1 MSAEASLSRDRLA
14 EVTCDEKSIPH
25 DAADRARERA
35 AAIFDLVEENSFGV
49 VDCDDGPYRLTVAQA
64 ESRLT
69 FEVRGASGASVAA
82 LAMSTTPLRPLLTDY
97 FLLCESYYSAIRSA
111 SPRQIEAIER
121 ERAALHNQGAALI
134 AERLADKIRLDE
146 RTARRLFTLVS
157 ALNWK
162 K

>member
-1 MSAEASLSRDRLA
+1 MSAEAILSRDRLA
-14 EVTCDEKSIPH
+14 EVTCDEKSIPR
-25 DAADRARERA
+25 DAAERARERA

-64 ESRLT
+64 ESRLI
-69 FEVRGASGASVAA
+69 FEVRGASGARVAE
-82 LAMSTTPLRPLLTDY
+82 LAMSLTPLRALLTDY

-134 AERLADKIRLDE
+134 AERLADKIKLDE

>member
-1 MSAEASLSRDRLA
+1 MSVEATRSRNRLA
-14 EVTCDEKSIPH
+14 EVTFDEKSIAY
-25 DAADRARERA
+25 DAADRAQERA

-49 VDCDDGPYRLTVAQA
+49 AGCDDGPYRLTVAQA

-69 FEVRGASGASVAA
+69 LNIRGASGAPVAE
-82 LAMSTTPLRPLLTDY
+82 LAMSMTPLRALLTEY
-97 FLLCESYYSAIRSA
+97 YLLCESYYSAIRSA

-134 AERLADKIRLDE
+134 AERLADKVEIDE
-146 RTARRLFTLVS
+146 RTSRRLFTLVS